1 MVLTIY
7 NLYDCKIGKNPATRR
22 GGCNFR
28 NFMCKGF
35 DIFFKKRFS
44 VIHIN
49 VAFTLEEYLAGYT
62 SLLFSSIG
70 STLLIL
76 KEQMSTQS
84 YTVM

>member
-1 MVLTIY
+1 MIVKLE
-7 NLYDCKIGKNPATRR
+7 KIQPHVGVVAILETLCVKV
-22 GGCNFR
+22 
-28 NFMCKGF
+28 F

-44 VIHIN
+44 VLHIN